1 MKKETV
7 PGGVI
12 SLTSDQLGDLIATGF
27 NKFVKGMQRFHR
39 PDKSVGLEILEDDI
53 QVRGTLKKGTRSYF
67 RGYGGRRYGKANTVK
82 LKGRSVIRSSTGH
95 DHDHGRLR

>member
-7 PGGVI
+7 PGGVL
-12 SLTSDQLGDLIATGF
+12 SLTSDQVGDFIAKGF

-53 QVRGTLKKGTRSYF
+53 PIRNRMRRASRSYF
-67 RGYGGRRYGKANTVK
+67 RGYGGRHYGKAK
-82 LKGRSVIRSSTGH
+82 MMRMKGHSVIRSSTGH
-95 DHDHGRLR
+95 DHDHGHIS